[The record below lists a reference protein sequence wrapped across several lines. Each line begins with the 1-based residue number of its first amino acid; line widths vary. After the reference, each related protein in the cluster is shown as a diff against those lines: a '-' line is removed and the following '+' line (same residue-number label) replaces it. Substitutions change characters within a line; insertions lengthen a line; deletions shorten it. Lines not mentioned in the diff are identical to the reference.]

1 MIFVT
6 QNFLAYY
13 TLEIKS
19 LIRALLISKD
29 EDLELNL
36 KQEPTSKAASIFI
49 TN

>member
-6 QNFLAYY
+6 QNILAYY

-19 LIRALLISKD
+19 LIRALLISKN
-29 EDLELNL
+29 EDLELHL
-36 KQEPTSKAASIFI
+36 KQETTSKAVSIFL